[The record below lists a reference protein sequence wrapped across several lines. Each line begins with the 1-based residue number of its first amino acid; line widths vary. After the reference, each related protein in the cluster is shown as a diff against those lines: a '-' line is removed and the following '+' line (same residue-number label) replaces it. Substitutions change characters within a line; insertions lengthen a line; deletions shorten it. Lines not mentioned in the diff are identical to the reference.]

1 MDQLGFFEFTV
12 LWLCK
17 TNLMLKRNLK
27 VSENMVP
34 EREAGG
40 GRGIKREISYLSFD

>member
-1 MDQLGFFEFTV
+1 MDQLGFFVFTV

-17 TNLMLKRNLK
+17 TNLMPKRILK

-40 GRGIKREISYLSFD
+40 GGRIKREVSYLSFD